1 MSPQFRQRMRLVW
14 WLPGVLFG
22 TTLCTVLVLSI
33 YLPALLGHGLSWNRL
48 GLVIYLLVLIGLSWQ
63 LRTRVRRSILYPI
76 PEPRARSERAGRVV
90 IGGVL
95 LALLVFGG
103 GGISSWSC
111 PHGNHFRVSFVGI
124 SRSNMGGPCRNEA
137 LIVRSWRIGGEWYV
151 WVAE

>member
-1 MSPQFRQRMRLVW
+1 MKRIRAHIPGWS
-14 WLPGVLFG
+14 WLRW
-22 TTLCTVLVLSI
+22 SQWI
-33 YLPALLGHGLSWNRL
+33 
-48 GLVIYLLVLIGLSWQ
+48 
-63 LRTRVRRSILYPI
+63 
-76 PEPRARSERAGRVV
+76 
-90 IGGVL
+90 GVL